1 MSKEPTMMIPRIFAA
16 TVLAAISLIVAGC
29 GCPELTTG
37 PIQDPRV
44 YNQTITEFNP
54 GWNPPAD
61 PLDPTDPGTPVARFS
76 IGTFEFPANSAS
88 SGNYPNDPRF
98 SNGRGIV
105 LDTEPFKDGGKSY
118 TVQLVNRSPDN
129 SDLLG
134 DILVVSV
141 DLTSNPRTAH
151 LRFSGNLFLFPDQLN
166 SGSATAFIDYIKQY
180 AHTEA
185 QLQTLRGSAMPYGLT
200 LASTSPAS
208 LDTIVVDSLGREVA
222 GIPIPTDTRSKL
234 STSQVS
240 ISYDVTVEIGQVYY
254 YIAKNGVEFAIH
266 IEDIFE
272 GSLAPNQRR
281 VTIKFAALHGP
292 QRCDQ

>member
-1 MSKEPTMMIPRIFAA
+1 MITTTRLLTVIGLATMA
-16 TVLAAISLIVAGC
+16 VLLSSC

-44 YNQTITEFNP
+44 YNQTITEFNA

-76 IGTFEFPANSAS
+76 ISTFEFPANSAS
-88 SGNYPNDPRF
+88 SGNFPNDPRF

-105 LDTEPFKDGGKSY
+105 LDTEPFKDNAKSY
-118 TVQLVNRSPDN
+118 RAELVNRSPSN
-129 SDLLG
+129 DLLQG
-134 DILVVSV
+134 DVMVVSV
-141 DLTSNPRTAH
+141 DLASNPHTAH
-151 LRFSGNLFLFPDQLN
+151 LRFSGNLFRFPDVLP

-180 AHTEA
+180 AHTEE
-185 QLQTLRGSAMPYGLT
+185 QLQALRGEALPYGLT
-200 LASTSPAS
+200 IATTSPAK
-208 LDTIVVDSLGREVA
+208 LDTIVVDSLGREVT
-222 GIPIPTDTRSKL
+222 GIAIPNDTRSKL

-240 ISYDVTVEIGQVYY
+240 IYYDVTVEIGQVYY
-254 YIAKNGVEFAIH
+254 YIAKNGVEFAVH

-281 VTIKFAALHGP
+281 ITIKFAALHGP
-292 QRCDQ
+292 QKCDQ